1 MLCPAVPCYAGIL
14 MRHQLMTHDTLNTLS
29 SIAYGR
35 YIRSPCA
42 HCMSDPKIKLNGL
55 KIQSDRLVTSINML
69 QNMQVHT
76 KCNDKGNGR
85 ALPGDNP
92 LALFAYGRLKAARS
106 SPRVEPVVVNVP
118 QVHAHQPETQGGVL
132 YRGELELH
140 LEVDSDQHP
149 GNISREDIASP
160 HGIGGV
166 RAQACHHRQSMRSW
180 CL

>member
-1 MLCPAVPCYAGIL
+1 

-29 SIAYGR
+29 SIAYDR

-42 HCMSDPKIKLNGL
+42 HCMSDPKIKYILNGL
-55 KIQSDRLVTSINML
+55 KIQSDRPVTSINML
-69 QNMQVHT
+69 KNMQDNA
-76 KCNDKGNGR
+76 KCDETSDAR
-85 ALPGDNP
+85 RLPGDNP
-92 LALFAYGRLKAARS
+92 LALFAYRRLKAARS
-106 SPRVEPVVVNVP
+106 SPRVEPVMVNVP
-118 QVHAHQPETQGGVL
+118 QVHAHQPETQGGIL

-166 RAQACHHRQSMRSW
+166 RAQACHHQQSMRGGVYEREAVGT
-180 CL
+180 